1 MKRQNTILLFI
12 LFSFLPLPFLIGI
25 FENSPGGFSAIWDA
39 ISFIIVYISAILMFL
54 MTFIGT
60 KKSTKPFF
68 IYKLIWLQEMFIISG
83 LSGTI
88 IGFVLTLY
96 SMGIELPSGVD
107 PIAVLISNLAIS
119 MITIVYGF
127 MGAVTVYL
135 IQKYHEMKIDK
146 KDENIVEK
154 PKEGFIFSSLIYFL
168 IMNALLALAIFIG
181 SEGVGGIEAFGMSGN
196 LIYIVTILIIFI
208 LFYRGNS
215 FINLIKNLFWYI
227 PDTEKNII
235 YNLKYIR
242 DMKKIVAM
250 IICIS
255 LLCAPI
261 VMLASLGLPP
271 DETANLGWG
280 IMILPFIGLKNGGL
294 QFMWILN
301 FIFLLN
307 IIEGREVSKLY
318 FETGE
323 VSAGDRFYS
332 IKYILA
338 PSFLLFFTFSFGIM
352 ISFIL

>member
-1 MKRQNTILLFI
+1 
-12 LFSFLPLPFLIGI
+12 
-25 FENSPGGFSAIWDA
+25 
-39 ISFIIVYISAILMFL
+39 
-54 MTFIGT
+54 
-60 KKSTKPFF
+60 
-68 IYKLIWLQEMFIISG
+68 
-83 LSGTI
+83 
-88 IGFVLTLY
+88 
-96 SMGIELPSGVD
+96 
-107 PIAVLISNLAIS
+107 
-119 MITIVYGF
+119 

-154 PKEGFIFSSLIYFL
+154 PKEGFIFPSLIYFL
-168 IMNALLALAIFIG
+168 IMNASLVLAIFFG
-181 SEGVGGIEAFGMSGN
+181 SRDVGGIEALGSSGS

-208 LFYRGNS
+208 LFYKGNS

-242 DMKKIVAM
+242 NMKKIVAM

-294 QFMWILN
+294 QFMWILD

-307 IIEGREVSKLY
+307 IIEGREVTKLY
-318 FETGE
+318 FKTGKI
-323 VSAGDRFYS
+323 SAGDRFYS

-338 PSFLLFFTFSFGIM
+338 PAFLLFFTFSFGIM